1 MIYKMFDGRPIDLSK
16 VLEITD
22 AVFDDR
28 MGSGGWFVSFSI
40 LYQLQDNRSWYTYD
54 VEQYIK
60 LPDDWTKHTYDHNWV
75 YENVANPACAE
86 LQKKID
92 EVISVWKSLVEK
104 GE

>member
-1 MIYKMFDGRPIDLSK
+1 MIYKMFDGRHIDLSK

-40 LYQLQDNRSWYTYD
+40 LYQLQDNRSWYTY
-54 VEQYIK
+54 EMEEIIK
-60 LPDDWTKHTYDHNWV
+60 LPDDWYKHTHDRNWV
-75 YENVANPACAE
+75 YENVDKLACAE